1 MARWLPLDTYLLN
14 VIDEMFMQKAKLV
27 TGGHMIDP
35 PATITYTSVVLKET
49 VQNILTKSALNA
61 FKAKAAII
69 MNVFVQTP
77 VTKKVSTMPSQEYNK
92 YVIKHVLIVTA
103 LCGLKSAGAI
113 FRSHLTSCISNI
125 EYKLCRI
132 YN

>member
-77 VTKKVSTMPSQEYNK
+77 VMESVWTV
-92 YVIKHVLIVTA
+92 
-103 LCGLKSAGAI
+103 
-113 FRSHLTSCISNI
+113 
-125 EYKLCRI
+125 
-132 YN
+132 